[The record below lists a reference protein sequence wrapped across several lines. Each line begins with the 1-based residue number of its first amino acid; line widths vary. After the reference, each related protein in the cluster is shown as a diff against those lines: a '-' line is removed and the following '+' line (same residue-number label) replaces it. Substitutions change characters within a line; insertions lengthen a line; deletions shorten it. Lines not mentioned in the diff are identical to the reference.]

1 MRGEDLVNKMKLLLG
16 TLVVSLSFSLHNP
29 VSRAA
34 SDDVQASFPVFPVS
48 VNGTVMDV
56 SHSEYPLLI
65 YNDITYFPMTW
76 NNTAAL
82 GLSVHWNAGS
92 GLSIQKKNACVPLE
106 QDLDPAVNS
115 NEYSQKAS
123 LVPFPISL
131 NGKQI
136 VNANEPYPV
145 LFYRDIT
152 YFPMT
157 WKFTHD
163 EFGWNT
169 SWDSAN
175 GFAIDSCGG
184 LANSQ
189 MKQTFDLNLANGGQ
203 LAVQGDWIYMN
214 PASKNQGPNQL
225 VKVRKDGSGEVKLS
239 DDNARNINVV
249 GDWLYYSVNTPAE
262 NKMNG
267 IYKIRTDGT
276 ERTLVSS
283 SPIGQMWVLGDWIY
297 YIQQT
302 YIQTEDAYG
311 GYFMPNGI
319 HKMKLDGSEDQELVA
334 GSQIYRF
341 YLTSEKIYFTMRE
354 KPEQSSGLFSINPDG
369 SDLKKLQGDGDI
381 TQAVLIDSWLYY
393 VDKFGKRLNK
403 MSLDGSIVIPLFTS
417 GTYISS
423 LQYREGWIY
432 MVNGSFGVHGAA
444 ALAKLRTD
452 GTGYSELAT
461 ARAIALYFV
470 DKTLYFPQWYM
481 GDNSFEHMNVE

>member
-1 MRGEDLVNKMKLLLG
+1 MKKMKLLLG
-16 TLVVSLSFSLHNP
+16 TLAISLSFSLHNP
-29 VSRAA
+29 VARAA
-34 SDDVQASFPVFPVS
+34 SGDVQASFPDFPVS

-76 NNTAAL
+76 TNTAAL
-82 GLSVHWNAGS
+82 GLSVQWEAGG
-92 GLSIQKKNACVPLE
+92 GLSIQKKDVCVPLE
-106 QDLDPAVNS
+106 QDLAPVVNS

-123 LVPFPISL
+123 LVPFPVSL
-131 NGKQI
+131 NGRQI

-157 WKFTHD
+157 WKFAHD

-184 LANSQ
+184 LTNSQ
-189 MKQTFDLNLANGGQ
+189 LKQTFDLNLANGGQ
-203 LAVQGDWIYMN
+203 LAIQGGWIYMN
-214 PASKNQGPNQL
+214 SASKNQGPNQL

-249 GDWLYYSVNTPAE
+249 GDWLYYTVNTPVE

-267 IYKIRTDGT
+267 IYKIKTDGT

-283 SPIGQMWVLGDWIY
+283 SPSGQMWVLGDWIY
-297 YIQQT
+297 YINQT
-302 YIQTEDAYG
+302 YIQTEDANG
-311 GYFMPNGI
+311 GYHMPTGI

-334 GSQIYRF
+334 GFQIYRF
-341 YLTSEKIYFTMRE
+341 FLTSDKIYFTMKE
-354 KPEQSSGLFSINPDG
+354 MPEQASGLYSINSDG
-369 SDLKKLQGDGDI
+369 SDLKKLQGDEDI
-381 TQAVLIDSWLYY
+381 TQAVLIDGWLYY
-393 VDKFGKRLNK
+393 VDKFGKQLKK
-403 MSLDGSIVIPLFTS
+403 MSLDGSVIIPLFTS
-417 GTYISS
+417 ETYISS
-423 LQYREGWIY
+423 LQYRKGWIY
-432 MVNGSFGVHGAA
+432 MVNGNSGIHGAA

-452 GTGYSELAT
+452 GTGYSELAM

-470 DKTLYFPQWYM
+470 DKTLYFPLWNM
-481 GDNSFEHMNVE
+481 GDNRFEHINVE